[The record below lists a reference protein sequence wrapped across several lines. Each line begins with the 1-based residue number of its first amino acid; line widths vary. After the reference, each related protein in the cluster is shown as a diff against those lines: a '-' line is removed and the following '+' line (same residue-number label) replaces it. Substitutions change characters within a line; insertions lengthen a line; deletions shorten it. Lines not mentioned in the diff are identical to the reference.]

1 MDTDLLELWGRGKPL
16 KKVNSDCPDDTRHP
30 RGPPGLQ
37 KRGPAGR
44 RAAWA
49 GHGKLEERKHAER
62 PPAAGVEGVGGNAEQ
77 RTKSTD

>member
-1 MDTDLLELWGRGKPL
+1 MIPDTLGPARIAKEGRP
-16 KKVNSDCPDDTRHP
+16 
-30 RGPPGLQ
+30 
-37 KRGPAGR
+37 RGPAGR

-77 RTKSTD
+77 RTKSRD